1 MVQFREQR
9 YLCEKLLLVLLAHQ
23 FHLKDLD
30 GSLLAR
36 LLQHCAEYLAEVALS
51 DLLLHFIVLQRVL
64 FLHLDED
71 LLTDGDGFE
80 VVLCII
86 GPPAGLL

>member
-1 MVQFREQR
+1 MVELREQR
-9 YLCEKLLLVLLAHQ
+9 HLRKKLFLIFLTHE
-23 FHLKDLD
+23 FHLQDLD

-36 LLQHCAEYLAEVALS
+36 LLQHCAEDLAEVALP

-64 FLHLDED
+64 LFHLDEG
-71 LLTDGDGFE
+71 LLANGDSFE
-80 VVLCII
+80 VILCVV